1 MATAVEAPIQQ
12 GGYKAKFKLG
22 MIGSAAPVFP
32 GFEVDIGDRVPD
44 KEKPDAVWHRDRAKA
59 MLRTHP
65 EIKSLFGR
73 SALSAFWC
81 LLFAGLQLVLAAAVS
96 HVSWWA
102 GIALAWIAGAWINV
116 CLFQLAH
123 ECNHGLVF
131 KKNAWNRWL
140 FTFTSLPMFLSGH
153 HTWWVEHLVHHNDL
167 GAKKDFITR
176 RRTFFLITRYTSPLF
191 VPYSLIMLVMQL
203 CRSVVGLAM
212 YAGGLVLGRVTPGKL
227 TLKVLSDEHLASGY
241 EKERVELWAVL
252 YPVLHLVML
261 AGLAAYG
268 AFLGTAWWKPIV
280 YLYASQAFMTGFLH
294 PFMLGIVLAISH
306 FHGRDHY
313 QPSAS
318 HYGWLNW
325 IGFNIGYH
333 VEHHDLAG
341 IPWFRLPQLRKI
353 APEFY
358 NNLEQIPSYTRLAL
372 DFVFGGN
379 QSFHRHFDNEAHR
392 NAARFGS
399 VQPPEGVGQA
409 SDTGDYSSIHP

>member
-1 MATAVEAPIQQ
+1 MATSMDVPVEL
-12 GGYKAKFKLG
+12 GGYRARFKPG
-22 MIGSAAPVFP
+22 MIGSAAPIFP
-32 GFEVDIGDRVPD
+32 GFEVDIADHVPD
-44 KEKPDAVWHRDRAKA
+44 QEKPDALWHRERARA
-59 MLRTHP
+59 MLRSHP
-65 EIKSLFGR
+65 EIRKLLGR
-73 SALSAFWC
+73 AASTAVWC
-81 LLFAGLQLVLAAAVS
+81 LLFAGGQLAVAAAMS
-96 HVSWWA
+96 HVPWWA
-102 GIALAWIAGAWINV
+102 LIAVAWLVGCWINV

-131 KKNAWNRWL
+131 RSKSWNRWL

-191 VPYSLIMLVMQL
+191 VPYSLIMLVTQL
-203 CRSVVGLAM
+203 ARSIVGLVM
-212 YAGGLVLGRVTPGKL
+212 YAAGLLVGRIKPGKL
-227 TLKVLSDEHLASGY
+227 TLSVLADEHLVSGY
-241 EKERVELWAVL
+241 EKERIEVWAVL
-252 YPVLHLVML
+252 YPVLHLIML
-261 AGLAAYG
+261 GGLAAYG
-268 AFLGTAWWKPIV
+268 YFIGAGWWKPIL

-318 HYGWLNW
+318 CYGWLNR

-358 NNLEQIPSYTRLAL
+358 HDLEQISSYTGLAL
-372 DFVFGGN
+372 RFVFAGKETY
-379 QSFHRHFDNEAHR
+379 HRHFDNEAHR
-392 NAARFGS
+392 NRERFAAVKATS
-399 VQPPEGVGQA
+399 
-409 SDTGDYSSIHP
+409 